1 MRPALLA
8 CLLAA
13 AACHADEDEAWLRR
27 ADVPAGT
34 RPLLTVL
41 LDRSAATAARVDVPA
56 DFDPQVDYGAVLA
69 AESRCVAGTTYHR
82 RGAGPAPAC
91 RPETALDDLACD
103 AARAPLAAYGFFVA
117 SPDLATECLGAHATP
132 RVDAHV
138 FYTGNFLNYLQAG
151 LALSAQPWFEA
162 VAGRLADALTATAGL
177 EVALVVTDDDGP
189 PGGYLALA
197 PAANE
202 IAAASLRAF
211 AVTPPAGDAA
221 LAGSLEETARWLR
234 GDSVDGG
241 TDVRADPLGQEPPG
255 SGRYRSPFD
264 SACRPVS
271 MAALTPSE
279 GHVEASEVAA
289 ELAAADLRSDLPG
302 VQSLPIDWP
311 ALSDPLAGANL
322 VAAAFQHDAGI
333 PADPQLSAAGFVPSD
348 ADTGG
353 PGIILGLTA
362 PRPRARW
369 PGNLLRY
376 GLRAP
381 ASPHEPPLVVDRDRE
396 PAIDPASGLPFP
408 HTRSLWSDAPDAN
421 LLAGG
426 AAGRLPPSDARR
438 ILPEAA
444 APAEVPPALG
454 DPGRHAPLVI
464 QDEESGRAFVL
475 AGSQDGMLHAFDA
488 ESGIERW
495 AWIPEELLPRLPEL
509 VHDAPTFA
517 RSHGID
523 GPLVLHDDDSGG
535 GQRGL
540 LFGLGRGGARYYAL
554 DLERVDDPRLA
565 WSYALPDGR
574 VQARGE
580 PVVTRLRV
588 AGSGQ
593 NPDDRVVLLPGGYD
607 TRFDA
612 PDAAGEGAGGAL
624 LAVDAES
631 GRLLWTLD
639 GFTSLP
645 SAPRAL
651 DLDGNGYLDRAYAID
666 VTGNLWRIDFT
677 SGAAAADLAV
687 ARRIARLGT
696 GAHRFFAT
704 PDVAIV
710 QRGVDTRLAIAVG
723 SGALTRPRDTSR
735 VDRVYVLFDSL
746 NGPASE
752 EVAESGLFDAT
763 EGTTVLPAD
772 ARGWYL
778 RLEAHGAGEKVIGPA
793 VTFDHALRFQTYQPL
808 PPDPHAPCGPPQAV
822 ARRYALDLRTAL
834 PRNTAAES
842 EEDEPEEIVI
852 SGLPPPLRFGFDTRW
867 QEPCDGCG
875 PRPFGIVGGE
885 TFDTGYAGDPVRTS
899 WRKLVPPP
907 ALP

>member
-1 MRPALLA
+1 MRLALLA

-34 RPLLTVL
+34 QPLLAVL
-41 LDRSAATAARVDVPA
+41 LDRSASTATMIDVPA
-56 DFDPQVDYGAVLA
+56 AFDPQVDYGAALA
-69 AESRCVAGTTYHR
+69 AEARCVAGTTYLR

-91 RPETALDDLACD
+91 RPGNARDDFACD
-103 AARAPLAAYGFFVA
+103 AARMPLAAYGYFVA
-117 SPDLATECLGAHATP
+117 SPAIAAECLGAQSTP
-132 RVDAHV
+132 LVDAHV
-138 FYTGNFLNYLQAG
+138 FYTGNFLNYLQSVQPLTAR
-151 LALSAQPWFEA
+151 PWFET
-162 VAGRLADALTATAGL
+162 VAGQLADALAATAGL

-202 IAAASLRAF
+202 VAAASLRAL
-211 AVTPPAGDAA
+211 AATPPAGNAA
-221 LAGSLEETARWLR
+221 LALSLEEAARWLR
-234 GDSVDGG
+234 GDAMDAG
-241 TDVRADPLGQEPPG
+241 TDARADPLGQEPPG

-264 SACRPVS
+264 TACRPVS

-279 GHVEASEVAA
+279 VQVEAADVAA
-289 ELAAADLRSDLPG
+289 ELATADLRDDLPG
-302 VQSLPIDWP
+302 VQSSPVVWP

-322 VAAAFQHDAGI
+322 VVAAFQHDAAI

-348 ADTGG
+348 AAAGG

-362 PRPRARW
+362 PRPSARW
-369 PGNLLRY
+369 LGNLFRY
-376 GLRAP
+376 DLRAP
-381 ASPHEPPLVVDRDRE
+381 ASPHEPPQVVDRDHA

-426 AAGRLPPSDARR
+426 AAGRLPPPDARR
-438 ILPEAA
+438 ILAEAA

-464 QDEESGRAFVL
+464 HDEESGRRFVL
-475 AGSQDGMLHAFDA
+475 AGSQDGLLHAFDA
-488 ESGIERW
+488 ESGVEQW
-495 AWIPEELLPRLPEL
+495 AWIPEDLLPHVAEL
-509 VHDAPTFA
+509 AHDAPMFA
-517 RSHGID
+517 RRHGID
-523 GPLVLHDDDSGG
+523 GPLVLHAPADGE
-535 GQRGL
+535 RRL

-554 DLERVDDPRLA
+554 ELERVDDPRLA
-565 WSYALPDGR
+565 WSFALPDEQ

-580 PVVTRLRV
+580 PVVTRLRI

-593 NPDDRVVLLPGGYD
+593 SPGDRVVLLPGGYD

-612 PDAAGEGAGGAL
+612 PDATGTGAGDAL

-631 GRLLWTLD
+631 GRLLWALD

-651 DLDGNGYLDRAYAID
+651 DLDGDGDLDRAYAID

-677 SGAAAADLAV
+677 GGAAAADLAV
-687 ARRIARLGT
+687 SRRIARLGT
-696 GAHRFFAT
+696 GARRFFAT
-704 PDVAIV
+704 PDVSVV
-710 QRGVDTRLAIAVG
+710 QRGTDTRLAIAVG
-723 SGALTRPRDTSR
+723 SGALTRPRDTSQ
-735 VDRVYVLFDSL
+735 VDRVYVLFDTL
-746 NGPASE
+746 TGTAPDEVE
-752 EVAESGLFDAT
+752 EADLFDAT
-763 EGTTVLPAD
+763 TGAVALPAD
-772 ARGWYL
+772 ARGWFL

-793 VTFDHALRFQTYQPL
+793 VTFDHVLRFQTYEPL
-808 PPDPHAPCGPPQAV
+808 PPDDAAPCGPPRGV
-822 ARRYALDLRTAL
+822 TRRYALDLRTAL

-842 EEDEPEEIVI
+842 SDDGPEEVVA

-867 QEPCDGCG
+867 LAPCDGCT
-875 PRPFGIVGGE
+875 PRPFGMAGGT
-885 TFDTGYAGDPVRTS
+885 TFDPGYAGDPVRTS